1 MIVGL
6 ELSTEAWWDHQ
17 WVHNHFPFSWI
28 YHQTSSI
35 LRDGLPR
42 PLFLQHLA
50 VDCPIFV
57 QIKYGHS
64 NSVMMMAVSCPDAI
78 VSQPFSILAL
88 ALFPSS
94 STVFPEWYK
103 PPPFFSCVDIFK
115 YLFIVHA
122 LVHWN
127 VYHGEYMEVRGQ
139 PRVVGSLLTIWVQAW
154 QKLPFPTEPSC
165 VF

>member
-1 MIVGL
+1 MGLFFFSSLAILWLYVIHSCYYTHTHTTSLSPSHTFTSYFHPYQSHLVKPRLSVIVGL

-35 LRDGLPR
+35 LRDGVPR

-88 ALFPSS
+88 TLFPTS

-103 PPPFFSCVDIFK
+103 PPPFF
-115 YLFIVHA
+115 
-122 LVHWN
+122 
-127 VYHGEYMEVRGQ
+127 
-139 PRVVGSLLTIWVQAW
+139 
-154 QKLPFPTEPSC
+154 
-165 VF
+165 